1 MTSAIVN
8 QATIAELE
16 DVAALFNEYRIFYGQ
31 ESDPDGAKK
40 FLFDRFEH
48 GESVIFIAR
57 DEEGGQA
64 IGFTQLYPSFSSVS
78 MKRIWILND
87 LFVTEKRRKR
97 GAAQSLLQAAEEYA
111 VRTKSKGLELATAPD
126 NERAQ
131 RLYVN
136 NGYKKDEEFYHYYL
150 HVLA

>member
-1 MTSAIVN
+1 MTSIIVN
-8 QATIAELE
+8 QATIAELD
-16 DVAALFNEYRIFYGQ
+16 DVAALFDEYRIFYGQ
-31 ESDPDGAKK
+31 ESDSEGARR

-48 GESVIFIAR
+48 GEAVIFIAR

-87 LFVTEKRRKR
+87 LFVTAKHRKR
-97 GAAQSLLQAAEEYA
+97 GAAQSLLQAAKEYA

-126 NERAQ
+126 NERAK
-131 RLYVN
+131 RLYIN
-136 NGYKKDEEFYHYYL
+136 SGYKKDEEFYHYYL
-150 HVLA
+150 HV